1 MYWPA
6 LTETEIRERV
16 FEALAANVSYRGSD
30 LLGVPGSYLDGRVF
44 RDAPFLRDA
53 PLLSAMVENPNHIGC
68 HTFGASESMF
78 AGTQRLELELLALC
92 AEEILGAA
100 PRSYDGYVSS
110 GGTES
115 NIQAL
120 WCYRNEFRKAHGLGS
135 SEVAVL
141 QSTDTHY
148 SVVKACDMLGTRPW
162 KVPVDKTTR
171 RVEVGA
177 IAAQW
182 PELRRA
188 GVRALVVVLNMGTTM
203 FGSIDDPE
211 PVLSAVAELGVP
223 FRVHVDA
230 AFGGFIHPFSSSGE
244 SDDRLSFRDE
254 RITSFT
260 LDAHKMLGAPYG
272 TGIFLARGGLM
283 EYVETSGAH
292 YVKGLDNTVCGSR
305 SGANAIAVW
314 MILRAYGSEGG
325 REYVRGLLATAEKLT
340 QELDAL
346 GVRYFREPRM
356 NIVTM
361 RAADVPEEVARA
373 FYLVPDVHGAA
384 PAWWKIAVMDHVDDE
399 AIAHF
404 VAALRAA
411 R

>member
-6 LTETEIRERV
+6 LTESEIRERV

-30 LLGVPGSYLDGRVF
+30 LLGVPGSCLDAKVF
-44 RDAPFLRDA
+44 RDAPFLEDA

-68 HTFGASESMF
+68 HTFGTSESMF

-100 PRSYDGYVSS
+100 PGSYDGYVSS

-120 WCYRNEFRKAHGLGS
+120 WCCRNEFREVRGFLPG
-135 SEVAVL
+135 EVAVL
-141 QSTDTHY
+141 HSADTHY
-148 SVVKACDMLGTRPW
+148 SIAKACDLLGMRPW
-162 KVPVDKTTR
+162 EVAVDETTR
-171 RVEVGA
+171 RVDVGE
-177 IAAQW
+177 IAAEW
-182 PELRRA
+182 ERRRD

-211 PVLSAVAELGVP
+211 PVLAAVGELGVP

-230 AFGGFIHPFSSSGE
+230 AFGGFIHPFSAPAGA
-244 SDDRLSFRDE
+244 DDPLSFRDE

-272 TGIFLARGGLM
+272 TGIFLARKGLM
-283 EYVETSGAH
+283 EHVETSGAH

-325 REYVRGLLATAEKLT
+325 REYVRGLLRTTERLT
-340 QELDAL
+340 EELDGL
-346 GVRYFREPRM
+346 GVCYFREPRM

-361 RAADVPEEVARA
+361 RATDVPADVARS
-373 FYLVPDVHGAA
+373 FYLVPDVHGDA